1 MNISLIFAASE
12 NNVIGKNNQLPWHL
26 PADLK
31 FFKNTTTGHHIIMG
45 RKTYESV
52 GRPLPNRTNVIITR
66 DAGYKAEGCVVVKS
80 LDEALK
86 VSAGDN
92 EIFITGGG
100 EIFKQAIHLANKIYF
115 TKIHHSFEGDAFAP
129 AIDYKIWKEAKREDF
144 QPDEKNKYAY
154 SFIEFVRI

>member
-52 GRPLPNRTNVIITR
+52 GKPLPNRTNVIITR
-66 DAGYKAEGCVVVKS
+66 DTNYQADGCVVVKS
-80 LDEALK
+80 MEEALNVAK
-86 VSAGDN
+86 NDV

-100 EIFKQAIHLANKIYF
+100 EIFKQAIPVANKIYF
-115 TKIHHSFEGDAFAP
+115 TKIHHSFEGDSYAP
-129 AIDYKIWKEAKREDF
+129 QIDPLIWKEIKREDHM
-144 QPDEKNKYAY
+144 PDEKNKYAY
-154 SFIEFVRI
+154 SFIELIRI